1 MAKATNAKKVVTKA
15 ASKGK
20 APKKVAA
27 KAAPAKPA
35 KAAKAVP
42 IKKQSAPIK
51 KAAKTSAKKA
61 GVKAAAAASGKTQL
75 LELGLLLDCTSS
87 MSTWIERSKKTLQ
100 EIISNVVSS
109 CDGLKVRVCFVG
121 YRDHCDAERF
131 AIHPFTENVTEI
143 KDFVAK
149 VGAIGGGDFPEDV
162 VGGLRKCL
170 DQNWTPGSSRQ
181 VFHIF
186 DAPCHGKK
194 YCDGWDSYPN
204 GSPEGLELEPLMREF
219 RDNSVAFTC
228 IKLNE

>member
-1 MAKATNAKKVVTKA
+1 MPKATNAKKAAQKAVT
-15 ASKGK
+15 KGK
-20 APKKVAA
+20 AST
-27 KAAPAKPA
+27 KAAPAKA
-35 KAAKAVP
+35 AKATKAAKAVP

-51 KAAKTSAKKA
+51 KGDKSSAKKTA
-61 GVKAAAAASGKTQL
+61 VKAGASGASGSKL

-100 EIISNVVSS
+100 EIISNVVAST
-109 CDGLKVRVCFVG
+109 DGLRVRVCFVG
-121 YRDHCDAERF
+121 YRDHCDAQRF
-131 AIHPFTENVTEI
+131 SISPFTEDIAQI
-143 KDFVAK
+143 KEFISK
-149 VGAIGGGDFPEDV
+149 VGAMGGGDFPEDV

-170 DQNWTPGSSRQ
+170 DQNWTPGSTRQ

-186 DAPCHGKK
+186 DAPCHGRK
-194 YCDGWDSYPN
+194 YCDGWDSYPE